1 MKCVVVLGSEDVI
14 KCCCWN
20 GMEKKTILINAVR
33 MASASRVYIYI
44 TSLCFVTRV
53 IERNDSACLHLS
65 PPEYIYIY
73 IKMQY
78 LLETDNG

>member
-1 MKCVVVLGSEDVI
+1 VSSSWVARTLSSAAA
-14 KCCCWN
+14 
-20 GMEKKTILINAVR
+20 GMEWKKKTILINAVR

-53 IERNDSACLHLS
+53 IGRNDSACLHLS